1 MTPAP
6 ETLAG
11 WQQRL
16 LEFDQTR
23 GWDKVAPEH
32 TALHGLE
39 EFGEVA
45 RELLVIAAYK
55 TPDAAAKERLAGEM
69 ADLFFI
75 LFKLANQMGVPLQ
88 SSLVGKLAENES
100 RFPILT
106 SRKAMAAYLKARGGD
121 KG

>member
-1 MTPAP
+1 MKPAP

-11 WQQRL
+11 WQKRL
-16 LEFDQTR
+16 LEFDENR
-23 GWDKVAPEH
+23 GWEKVAPEH

-55 TPDAAAKERLAGEM
+55 TPDAGAEERLAGEM

-75 LFKLANQMGVPLQ
+75 LFKLANQMGVTLQ
-88 SSLVGKLAENES
+88 SSLARKLAENES
-100 RFPILT
+100 RFPVLT
-106 SRKAMAAYLKARGGD
+106 SRAAMAAYIEARGKD